1 MDVPASACTGEPAS
15 GSQFAYVA
23 LLLFQASTVCFIYII
38 VITCVGRRPAAA
50 PGMKAV
56 FFPSSLFNC
65 ESLKLP
71 SLNTV
76 QNLGE
81 L

>member
-1 MDVPASACTGEPAS
+1 MYLLLHVQVSRRQAL
-15 GSQFAYVA
+15 FAHVA
-23 LLLFQASTVCFIYII
+23 LLLFQASTVCFIYIT

-81 L
+81 LQL